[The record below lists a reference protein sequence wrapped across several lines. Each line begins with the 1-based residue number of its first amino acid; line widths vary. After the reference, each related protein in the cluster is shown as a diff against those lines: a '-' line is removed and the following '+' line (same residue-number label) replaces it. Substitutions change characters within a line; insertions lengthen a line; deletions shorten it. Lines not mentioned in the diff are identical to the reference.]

1 MADLTQSLIV
11 ANPSLVFVQAPA
23 EKGLIGFAIDF
34 LMGGVS
40 GAVSRTVA
48 APIERDKDP
57 YWKASGGFAG
67 ASSLVF
73 VFSLDYARAVWLMT
87 LRLQRRVVSASLTVL
102 LMFTRRPTRQTV
114 LLGYTVG
121 SHFQLLDNFFA
132 SFALGWLITNA
143 AGLASYPIDTVLR
156 RMMMTSSEAVKYK
169 NTFDALSQIVKKEGV
184 RPLFK
189 GGAANILTAVAGAV
203 NMETNFKFFKVGS
216 RIKVFFFEDLGI
228 IL

>member
-40 GAVSRTVA
+40 AAVSKTVA
-48 APIERDKDP
+48 APIERVKLLIQNQDEMI
-57 YWKASGGFAG
+57 KA
-67 ASSLVF
+67 VF
-73 VFSLDYARAVWLMT
+73 VFSIDYGRAVWLTT
-87 LRLQRRVVSASLTVL
+87 LRLQRRAVSVSLTV
-102 LMFTRRPTRQTV
+102 FCWII
-114 LLGYTVG
+114 
-121 SHFQLLDNFFA
+121 FFA
-132 SFALGWLITNA
+132 SFALGWLISNA
-143 AGLASYPIDTVLR
+143 AGLASYPIDTVRR

-169 NTFDALSQIVKKEGV
+169 NTFDAFSQIVKKEGV
-184 RPLFK
+184 RSLFK

-216 RIKVFFFEDLGI
+216 KIKVFF
-228 IL
+228 